1 MGLNVEQP
9 EKTNW
14 VYFVRLFACLFC
26 TSILHVYLHFYF
38 ARVFACLSR
47 TSICTSILHLY
58 FARLFGIQLMVHKWL
73 LGHLGPSSPTWASN
87 FSCYLFYSWFLPENI
102 KQAKGIECSQYKTRA
117 ASSPS
122 SLAICP
128 VCFHLAMPMQA
139 LSSCY
144 AGYGHTR
151 GMKRYVI
158 YSLAFYVR
166 LQVQILSYYM
176 RFTTAKNSW
185 VSLEK
190 I

>member
-1 MGLNVEQP
+1 
-9 EKTNW
+9 
-14 VYFVRLFACLFC
+14 
-26 TSILHVYLHFYF
+26 
-38 ARVFACLSR
+38 
-47 TSICTSILHLY
+47 
-58 FARLFGIQLMVHKWL
+58 

-102 KQAKGIECSQYKTRA
+102 KQAKGIECSQYETRA
-117 ASSPS
+117 AISPS

-128 VCFHLAMPMQA
+128 VYFHLAMPMHA
-139 LSSCY
+139 SSSCS

-176 RFTTAKNSW
+176 RFTTAKHSW